1 MWGGR
6 EWQSRLGCRGAARA
20 RKAAPAPGGRSG
32 SALTSLSPLSYSQA
46 VHTWEVL
53 SESEA
58 PPAPIPFPP
67 GTALVC
73 TQHRLPPLVAAPT
86 LALAEAQAM
95 EVTMLQDWCRW
106 MGISARRG
114 LLILGIPED
123 CDEDELHESLEAS
136 LWQMGHFEVL
146 GKVFREE
153 DNASAALVELDREV
167 NYALVPREI
176 PGIGRPWNVVFVPR
190 CAGENFLG
198 RVFHFLEQQGQTVE
212 SVAGALGLGLRKVC
226 WLRSVSQAIQPWVET
241 VRYQPLG
248 LFSGREQ
255 PAPGEQPF
263 EAWLDHTTDMLLV
276 WQGVSERER
285 RRRLIE
291 GLRGTALQLVHEVL
305 AENPART
312 AQDCLDALIQVFG
325 DHESPATLRLKC
337 LTAQRQAGE
346 TLSAFVLRLEVL
358 LQKAMQE
365 GALDK
370 AAADHLRV
378 RQVLTRANIIE
389 PLQEAL
395 RKLGTVGRRPTF
407 LEMLG
412 LVHETEAWEAN
423 IARSLRA
430 QPAAATA
437 RAQANARAKA
447 QAEGHKV
454 EGKQREQE
462 NSDSRAPA
470 PAGLSQTGLSEAPG
484 GPLPAHMASAPGAGP
499 GGPGLVPERLAQA
512 VDQEPEEHTQEG
524 LKPIPE
530 ESESEDG
537 AGELSPPMSSPGK

>member
-1 MWGGR
+1 
-6 EWQSRLGCRGAARA
+6 
-20 RKAAPAPGGRSG
+20 
-32 SALTSLSPLSYSQA
+32 
-46 VHTWEVL
+46 
-53 SESEA
+53 
-58 PPAPIPFPP
+58 
-67 GTALVC
+67 
-73 TQHRLPPLVAAPT
+73 
-86 LALAEAQAM
+86 
-95 EVTMLQDWCRW
+95 MLQDWCRW
-106 MGISARRG
+106 MGISVRRG

-123 CDEDELHESLEAS
+123 CDEDQLHECLEAS

-167 NYALVPREI
+167 NYAVVPREI

-190 CAGENFLG
+190 CSGEDFLG

-248 LFSGREQ
+248 LFSGRDQ
-255 PAPGEQPF
+255 PAPGEESF
-263 EAWLDHTTDMLLV
+263 EAWLYHTIDMLLV

-291 GLRGTALQLVHEVL
+291 GLRGTALQVVRELL

-325 DHESPATLRLKC
+325 DQESQATLRLKC
-337 LTAQRQAGE
+337 LTAQRQSGE

-365 GALDK
+365 EALDK
-370 AAADHLRV
+370 ASADHLRV

-389 PLQEAL
+389 PLRVAL
-395 RKLGTVGRRPTF
+395 MKLGTAGKRPNF

-412 LVHETEAWEAN
+412 LVHETEAWEAK
-423 IARSLRA
+423 IASCLKA
-430 QPAAATA
+430 QPAQGAAATA
-437 RAQANARAKA
+437 SEQADARAKA
-447 QAEGHKV
+447 QAEGDKV
-454 EGKQREQE
+454 EEKQQE
-462 NSDSRAPA
+462 NSDSHAPA
-470 PAGLSQTGLSEAPG
+470 PAGLGQTGLSEAPG
-484 GPLPAHMASAPGAGP
+484 GPLPAHMGRASRAGP
-499 GGPGLVPERLAQA
+499 GGPGAAPWGLTQA
-512 VDQEPEEHTQEG
+512 GDEEAEEYSQEG

-537 AGELSPPMSSPGK
+537 AEELSPPMSSPGK

>member
-1 MWGGR
+1 
-6 EWQSRLGCRGAARA
+6 
-20 RKAAPAPGGRSG
+20 
-32 SALTSLSPLSYSQA
+32 
-46 VHTWEVL
+46 
-53 SESEA
+53 
-58 PPAPIPFPP
+58 
-67 GTALVC
+67 
-73 TQHRLPPLVAAPT
+73 
-86 LALAEAQAM
+86 M

-176 PGIGRPWNVVFVPR
+176 PGIGRPWTVVFVPR
-190 CAGENFLG
+190 CSGGDFLG
-198 RVFHFLEQQGQTVE
+198 RVFHFLEQQEQTVE
-212 SVAGALGLGLRKVC
+212 SVAEALGLGLRKVC

-248 LFSGREQ
+248 VFSGRDQ
-255 PAPGEQPF
+255 PAPGEESF

-291 GLRGTALQLVHEVL
+291 GLRGTALQVVHELLV
-305 AENPART
+305 ENPART
-312 AQDCLDALIQVFG
+312 AQDCLAALIQVFG
-325 DHESPATLRLKC
+325 DHESQATLRLKC
-337 LTAQRQAGE
+337 LTAYQRSGE

-370 AAADHLRV
+370 ASVDHLRM
-378 RQVLTRANIIE
+378 RQVLTRACIIE
-389 PLQEAL
+389 PLREVL
-395 RKLGTVGRRPTF
+395 KRLGIVGRRPTF
-407 LEMLG
+407 LGMLG
-412 LVHETEAWEAN
+412 LVNEAEAWETH
-423 IARSLRA
+423 ITKSLEA
-430 QPAAATA
+430 QPAQGAAA
-437 RAQANARAKA
+437 RASAQADDRAKA
-447 QAEGHKV
+447 QAEGDKV
-454 EGKQREQE
+454 VEKQQLQE
-462 NSDSRAPA
+462 NSDNRAPA
-470 PAGLSQTGLSEAPG
+470 LAGLGQTGPSEAPG
-484 GPLPAHMASAPGAGP
+484 GPMPAHMGSASGAGP
-499 GGPGLVPERLAQA
+499 GGPGTVPEGLAQA
-512 VDQEPEEHTQEG
+512 GDQEAVEHPQEG

>member
-1 MWGGR
+1 
-6 EWQSRLGCRGAARA
+6 
-20 RKAAPAPGGRSG
+20 
-32 SALTSLSPLSYSQA
+32 
-46 VHTWEVL
+46 
-53 SESEA
+53 
-58 PPAPIPFPP
+58 
-67 GTALVC
+67 
-73 TQHRLPPLVAAPT
+73 
-86 LALAEAQAM
+86 
-95 EVTMLQDWCRW
+95 MLQDWCRW

-176 PGIGRPWNVVFVPR
+176 PGIGRPWTVVFVPR
-190 CAGENFLG
+190 CSGEDFLG

-248 LFSGREQ
+248 VFSGRDQ
-255 PAPGEQPF
+255 PAPGEASF

-291 GLRGTALQLVHEVL
+291 GLRGTALQVVHEFL

-312 AQDCLDALIQVFG
+312 AQDCLAALIQVFG
-325 DHESPATLRLKC
+325 DHESQATLRLKC
-337 LTAQRQAGE
+337 LTAQRRPGE

-370 AAADHLRV
+370 ASADHLRV

-389 PLQEAL
+389 PLREVL
-395 RKLGTVGRRPTF
+395 RKLGMVGRRPTF
-407 LEMLG
+407 LGMLG
-412 LVHETEAWEAN
+412 LVHEAEAWEAN

-430 QPAAATA
+430 QPAEGDAAQA
-437 RAQANARAKA
+437 DGRAQ
-447 QAEGHKV
+447 V
-454 EGKQREQE
+454 EGNKVVEKQQLQE
-462 NSDSRAPA
+462 NSDNHAHALASL
-470 PAGLSQTGLSEAPG
+470 GQTGSSEAPG
-484 GPLPAHMASAPGAGP
+484 GPLPAHMGSVSGAGP
-499 GGPGLVPERLAQA
+499 GGPGTVPEGLAQVGEREA
-512 VDQEPEEHTQEG
+512 EEHPQEG

-537 AGELSPPMSSPGK
+537 AGELSPVMSSPGK